1 MPKYWK
7 ITFLIKKESL
17 MLKKNPITCLI
28 HDSCLKTLFHF

>member
-17 MLKKNPITCLI
+17 MLKKKKRIFDAQEESNHLPYT
-28 HDSCLKTLFHF
+28 